1 MRAHYVVFLM
11 CVLLQCGATKY
22 TASWNMVFEYPE
34 ARRDETVVDDY
45 HGTKIADPYRWLE
58 DPDSE
63 ETKAFIEAENNITRP
78 FLDSC
83 PVKEDI
89 HNRLTELW
97 NYPKYSSPFR
107 RGDRYFFFKNTGL
120 QNQNVLYMQKSLDA
134 EPEVFLDPNTLS
146 EDGTVALSGYRFTE
160 DGLTFAYGLSASGS
174 DWITIHLKD
183 VVTGKDY
190 PEVLKNVK
198 FASMA
203 WSKDN
208 KGLFYSRYPD
218 QTGKT
223 DGSETEVNRDQ
234 KLCYHRLN
242 TPQSDDVIV
251 VEFPEEPL
259 WRIGAEVSD
268 CGRYLIVSPVRD
280 CRDNLLFFADLSAAG
295 AVAGALPLTQ
305 IVHKFEADYEYVTNN
320 LSENSSECIFR
331 TNKNAPNYKLIK
343 IDLNN
348 PAEENWETVIP
359 EHPSDVL
366 DWAAP
371 VDNDKLIVHYVRD
384 VKSVLQLH
392 SESGELLQVFPLDV
406 GSVVG
411 FSGKKQQSEM
421 FYHFM
426 SFLTPGI
433 IYHVDFTGPKPYKPT
448 VFREVEV
455 KGFDASQYEA
465 KQIFYSSKDGTK
477 VPMFIVSKK
486 GLPRDGSSPALLYGY
501 GGFNINLQPSF
512 SVTRLVFMQHFNGVV
527 AIPNIRGGGEY
538 GERWHNAGRLLNKQ
552 NVFDDFQAAAEYLVA
567 ERYTRAELLTAQ
579 GGSNG
584 GLLVAA
590 CINQRPALFGAA
602 VVQVGSGQYLLSTCS
617 VQYLVAERYTRA
629 ELLTAQGGSNGGLL
643 VAACINQRPALFGA
657 AVVQVGVLDML
668 RFQKFTIGHAWVSD
682 YGSSDDKTQFENL
695 LKYSPLH
702 NIQPPDNGRRAQYP
716 ATLVLTADHDDRVV
730 PLHSLKFIAALQ
742 HAVRGAP
749 QRRPLLARVD
759 TKAGHG
765 GGKPTAKIVRT
776 PLHHRTPPHT
786 THHTPPHTTTRI
798 SL

>member
-1 MRAHYVVFLM
+1 MSNCMVVRRFLAYHRRFSANFALFTSPHNKPIKNLNNTIFTSAKNRL
-11 CVLLQCGATKY
+11 CSATKY
-22 TASWNMVFEYPE
+22 AAPWNMVFEYPE

-63 ETKAFIEAENNITRP
+63 ETKAFIDAENNITRP

-83 PVKEDI
+83 PVKKDI

-97 NYPKYSSPFR
+97 NYPKYSCPFK

-120 QNQNVLYMQKSLDA
+120 QNQNVLYMQKGLDK
-134 EPEVFLDPNTLS
+134 EPEVFLDPNTFS

-190 PEVLKNVK
+190 PEVLKKVK

-234 KLCYHRLN
+234 KLCYHRLD

-251 VEFPEEPL
+251 VEFPHEPL

-268 CGRYLIVSPVRD
+268 CGRYLIVSPVKD
-280 CRDNLLFFADLSAAG
+280 CRDNLLFFADLSKTPVING
-295 AVAGALPLTQ
+295 TLPLTQ

-320 LSENSSECIFR
+320 LSENSSVCIFR

-343 IDLNN
+343 IDLHN
-348 PAEENWETVIP
+348 PAEENWETVVP
-359 EHPSDVL
+359 EHPTDVL
-366 DWAAP
+366 DWASP
-371 VDNDKLIVHYVRD
+371 VDNDKLVLHYVRD

-392 SESGELLQVFPLDV
+392 SESGDLLQVFDLDV
-406 GSVVG
+406 GSIVG
-411 FSGKKQQSEM
+411 FSGKKQQGEI

-433 IYHVDFTGPKPYKPT
+433 IYHLDFSSPKPYKPT

-486 GLPRDGSSPALLYGY
+486 NLPRDGSSPALLYGY

-567 ERYTRAELLTAQ
+567 EGYTRASLLTAQ

-602 VVQVGSGQYLLSTCS
+602 
-617 VQYLVAERYTRA
+617 
-629 ELLTAQGGSNGGLL
+629 
-643 VAACINQRPALFGA
+643 I
-657 AVVQVGVLDML
+657 VQVGVLDML

-682 YGSSDDKTQFENL
+682 YGSSDNKTHFENL

-702 NIQPPDNGRRAQYP
+702 NIQPPDNVSRAEYP

-742 HAVRGAP
+742 HAVRAAP

-765 GGKPTAKIVRT
+765 GGKPTAKIIDE
-776 PLHHRTPPHT
+776 HT
-786 THHTPPHTTTRI
+786 DILCFMTQA
-798 SL
+798 LGLNFEK